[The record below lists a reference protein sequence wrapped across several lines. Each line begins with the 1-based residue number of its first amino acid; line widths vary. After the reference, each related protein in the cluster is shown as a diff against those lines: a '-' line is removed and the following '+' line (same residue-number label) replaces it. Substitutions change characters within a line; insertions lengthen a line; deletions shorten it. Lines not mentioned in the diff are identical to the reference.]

1 MPTLVPNKSTGA
13 PSAYTTK
20 ESTMNDAAKRAL
32 RTFAQGFVGVL
43 ALIAIPALNNIVQA
57 VAGGGEV
64 EVDVNFWQGI
74 LIAAV
79 AGGVIA
85 LISF

>member
-1 MPTLVPNKSTGA
+1 MVQSWRHGR
-13 PSAYTTK
+13 S
-20 ESTMNDAAKRAL
+20 
-32 RTFAQGFVGVL
+32 
-43 ALIAIPALNNIVQA
+43 QA

-85 LISF
+85 LISFGQNALEAKSHTNVLPK